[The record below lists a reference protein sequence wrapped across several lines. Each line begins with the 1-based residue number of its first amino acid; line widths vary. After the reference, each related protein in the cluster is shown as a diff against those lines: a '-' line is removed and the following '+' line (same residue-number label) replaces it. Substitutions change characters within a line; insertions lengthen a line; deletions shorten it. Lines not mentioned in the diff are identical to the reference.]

1 MICPQCQKMNEDDA
15 AFCRNCGSPLTHQA
29 TGETR
34 SPFTPSARPAPGAPA
49 AGISPTHGSQQ
60 IAGSP
65 RPAEAFHLDIRRLSP
80 AEQTVAG
87 ASLVVFISLFL
98 PWFGISG
105 FGGTF
110 TISGTSA
117 HGYLYLVVILAL
129 LIFAYLVA
137 RAGWD
142 QLPLDLPI
150 AHGPLLLI
158 GTGLQF
164 LLVFIG
170 FIIKPASVLSWE
182 IGAYLALIAAAV
194 AAAIMIIPA
203 VRSWQA
209 SH

>member
-1 MICPQCQKMNEDDA
+1 MNEGDA
-15 AFCRNCGSPLTHQA
+15 AFCRNCGSRLAHAA
-29 TGETR
+29 TGEPR
-34 SPFTPSARPAPGAPA
+34 SSFTHPARPGPGEPVP
-49 AGISPTHGSQQ
+49 GIPPGPGGQQ

-65 RPAEAFHLDIRRLSP
+65 RPAEVFRLDIRRLSP
-80 AEQTVAG
+80 PEQTVAG

-105 FGGTF
+105 FGATF
-110 TISGTSA
+110 TMSGTSA
-117 HGYLYLVVILAL
+117 HGYLYLEVILAL
-129 LIFAYLVA
+129 LVFAYLVA

-142 QLPLDLPI
+142 QLPLTLPI

-158 GTGLQF
+158 GSGLQF

-170 FIIKPASVLSWE
+170 FIDKPASVLSWE
-182 IGAYLALIAAAV
+182 VGAYLALVASAV

-209 SH
+209 SR